1 MPPDE
6 NPTTPDAGLKIP
18 VDVSPTKV
26 MEGAPALPGLT
37 VTEVIA
43 DAAAE
48 PALNTFVPSQTTVNV
63 WFCGSTTVAP
73 PTAAVL
79 KVRLND
85 PDVVLFR

>member
-6 NPTTPDAGLKIP
+6 NPITPLDVWKIP
-18 VDVSPTKV
+18 VEVSPTKV
-26 MEGAPALPGLT
+26 MVGAPALPGFT

-48 PALNTFVPSQTTVNV
+48 PALNTFVPSQTTVKV
-63 WFCGSTTVAP
+63 VFCGNTTVAP

-79 KVRLND
+79 NVKLND